1 MLSEKDTLDTL
12 EESNDESIPTLK
24 KNNVHI
30 LKLTNLVQINSNQFS
45 ISIPLYL
52 MNLIYTNTLKI
63 DFNVKIK
70 KQKNDIYTSKF
81 PPKISIGDFV
91 NKIIKFSKT
100 SESTFIL
107 ALIYLDRFCK
117 LNDYILTDYN
127 THRLFLTSLLIAKK
141 YNEDNFYSNIFFAK
155 VCGIKL
161 KELNIMEYNFLV
173 DLSFNLYVKN
183 SITDKYRKK
192 LLSTI

>member
-52 MNLIYTNTLKI
+52 MNLIYINTLKI

-155 VCGIKL
+155 VCGIKT
-161 KELNIMEYNFLV
+161 
-173 DLSFNLYVKN
+173 LYVKN

>member
-1 MLSEKDTLDTL
+1 MLSEEDTLDTL
-12 EESNDESIPTLK
+12 GDSNEESIPTLK
-24 KNNVHI
+24 KNNEQI
-30 LKLTNLVQINSNQFS
+30 AKFTNLVEIDSNQLS
-45 ISIPLYL
+45 ISISLYL
-52 MNLIYTNTLKI
+52 MNLIYINTLKT
-63 DFNVKIK
+63 DYNVKIK
-70 KQKNDIYTSKF
+70 KQKNEVFTSKF

-91 NKIIKFSKT
+91 KKIIKFIKT

-141 YNEDNFYSNIFFAK
+141 YNEDNFYSNLFFSK

-161 KELNIMEYNFLV
+161 KDLNIMEYNFLV
-173 DLSFNLYVKN
+173 DISFNLYVKN
-183 SITDKYRKK
+183 SITTKFRKK
-192 LLSTI
+192 VLSNI

>member
-141 YNEDNFYSNIFFAK
+141 YNEDNFYSNIFL
-155 VCGIKL
+155 L
-161 KELNIMEYNFLV
+161 KFVELNL
-173 DLSFNLYVKN
+173 KN
-183 SITDKYRKK
+183 
-192 LLSTI
+192 